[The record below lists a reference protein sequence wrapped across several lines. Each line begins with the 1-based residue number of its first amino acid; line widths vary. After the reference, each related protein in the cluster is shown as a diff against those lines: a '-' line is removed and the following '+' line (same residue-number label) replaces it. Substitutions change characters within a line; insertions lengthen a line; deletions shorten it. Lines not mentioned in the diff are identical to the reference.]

1 MLAGFL
7 QGSSCPCLP
16 VFSYTWLELRCLG
29 RMAHKNV
36 HPTFL
41 FLSLKTSWDDNL
53 EQEERHLPTH
63 PRVRQAS
70 ARKTLSIFHY
80 HSELPSGSFQPLLHS
95 APHLDSALPCLLGY
109 CLSDTSARVQESV
122 YTQGPATFLLLP
134 EWRVWLGTLFR
145 FLLIIFCLFYSY
157 NQKIASIPYERSRW
171 RLFRCHFLVLW
182 GSPEV
187 SLQLLLTGQV
197 QIGARNPAFLGMM
210 PNKAENLHRHL
221 I

>member
-1 MLAGFL
+1 MWENFNISTLAGFL

-16 VFSYTWLELRCLG
+16 VFSCTWLELRCLG

-41 FLSLKTSWDDNL
+41 FLSLKTSRDDNL
-53 EQEERHLPTH
+53 EWEERRLPPH
-63 PRVRQAS
+63 PGVHQAS
-70 ARKTLSIFHY
+70 ARKTISIFHY

-95 APHLDSALPCLLGY
+95 APPPWLLLGY
-109 CLSDTSARVQESV
+109 CLSDTSARVRESV

-134 EWRVWLGTLFR
+134 EWRVGWGTLFR
-145 FLLIIFCLFYSY
+145 FLLIIFFCLFYSY

-182 GSPEV
+182 GH
-187 SLQLLLTGQV
+187 L
-197 QIGARNPAFLGMM
+197 RFHYNCCWLGRSRLG
-210 PNKAENLHRHL
+210 PGILHS
-221 I
+221 